1 MSKFKLV
8 RNKVPEL
15 FERHHGYAPEELEE
29 DLKEMH
35 INKLHFARAKLK
47 EEVQEFLDETSGR
60 REEYNLEDI
69 YEEAADVVASIEAII
84 NILAPNSG
92 VRPSLE
98 KAVIEKEKRYG
109 CMLGNRIIRITEEEK
124 QHYYSNIKGQV
135 EDEF

>member
-15 FERHHGYAPEELEE
+15 FERHHGYAPEELDEHMK
-29 DLKEMH
+29 DMF

-47 EEVQEFLDETSGR
+47 EEVNEFLEESKGN
-60 REEYNLEDI
+60 REDYNIDHI
-69 YEEAADVVASIEAII
+69 YEEAADVVASLEAII

-98 KAVIEKEKRYG
+98 KAIKEKEKKYG
-109 CMLGNRIIRITEEEK
+109 CMLGNRIVKITEEEK
-124 QHYYSNIKGQV
+124 QHYYANIKNKV
-135 EDEF
+135 DNEF